1 MYYID
6 VIITGDTL
14 FMGGCG
20 RFFEGDATQ
29 MYKALIK
36 TISVLPNITVK
47 KLFF

>member
-1 MYYID
+1 MYFID

-29 MYKALIK
+29 MYKSLIK
-36 TISVLPNITVK
+36 TVAVFPNTTVRN
-47 KLFF
+47 